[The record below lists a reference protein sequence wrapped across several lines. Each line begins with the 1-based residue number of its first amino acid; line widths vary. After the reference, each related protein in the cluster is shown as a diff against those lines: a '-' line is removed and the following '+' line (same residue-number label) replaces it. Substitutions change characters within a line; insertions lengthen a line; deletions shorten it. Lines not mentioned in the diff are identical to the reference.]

1 MSLVIDCSVA
11 VAWCID
17 DEASPETDTLL
28 ERVRDE
34 GGLVPGLWH
43 LELGNVLLQAERR
56 GRLSTRD
63 VAARLELLRTLPIAT
78 DDETSARAWRE
89 VLALA
94 RAERL
99 TTYDAAYLELAL
111 RKGAALATKDS
122 ALGDAAR
129 RAGLVVLPSTA

>member
-17 DEASPETDTLL
+17 DEASPETDALL

-56 GRLSTRD
+56 GRLSARD
-63 VAARLELLRTLPIAT
+63 VAARPRAAADAP
-78 DDETSARAWRE
+78 DRDEDQIDLHGLGA
-89 VLALA
+89 VLAL
-94 RAERL
+94 RG
-99 TTYDAAYLELAL
+99 
-111 RKGAALATKDS
+111 GAAPRPTLTPAYTN
-122 ALGDAAR
+122 
-129 RAGLVVLPSTA
+129 